1 MPRKLRPLWWVLL
14 CWCVSFPLPAEDRGV
29 KLEAAGSPPSPEG
42 QAWSVVVGI
51 NEFDEEDVIPLS
63 YAVADARAFFE
74 EITRPDGL
82 VKPSQAF
89 LHISGVKEPDGML
102 YPPTRKAIMKSI
114 KFVAEKAAPEDLVLI
129 YFSSHGFLDP
139 KTRHSYIM
147 PENGDLDLLEEEAI
161 PVAWLQNQLGEDQC
175 QARRRILI
183 VDACRNKTTR
193 GTKGVTLSEASAGL
207 VEELRQA
214 KGLVTLFSCGPGEVS
229 YEDNKVGH
237 GVFTHYILEGLRGQ
251 ARNTAGLVTA
261 TGLALFVRE
270 QVVAWCNQNQ
280 KDPTQDPR
288 LMTDLSGDIALSGT
302 SSLLPLPNA
311 EKPPLPLPV
320 APPSDFST
328 ESLDLPGG
336 IRIEMVYLPG
346 DGNIAPFWMGKFE
359 ITQAQWKA
367 AAAGLPR
374 VAHDLEEAPAKIP
387 GENLPVENISLEDC
401 QEFCQRL
408 SKHLALEVRLPTEA
422 EWDYAVRGG
431 SGERYFW
438 GSDSSAMPRFA
449 NIADRAFLMENE
461 SPAASDKTVGGWMDG
476 FARTSP
482 VGSFEANP
490 FNLHDMLGN
499 VGEWVDGGK
508 ERVYRGGTWGQNPDE
523 IDLGT
528 RKVVSPKTRPS
539 GFVGFRIARSSH
551 PR

>member
-74 EITRPDGL
+74 EITRPEGL

-193 GTKGVTLSEASAGL
+193 GTKGVTLSETSASL

-237 GVFTHYILEGLRGQ
+237 V
-251 ARNTAGLVTA
+251 
-261 TGLALFVRE
+261 
-270 QVVAWCNQNQ
+270 
-280 KDPTQDPR
+280 
-288 LMTDLSGDIALSGT
+288 
-302 SSLLPLPNA
+302 
-311 EKPPLPLPV
+311 
-320 APPSDFST
+320 
-328 ESLDLPGG
+328 
-336 IRIEMVYLPG
+336 
-346 DGNIAPFWMGKFE
+346 
-359 ITQAQWKA
+359 
-367 AAAGLPR
+367 
-374 VAHDLEEAPAKIP
+374 
-387 GENLPVENISLEDC
+387 
-401 QEFCQRL
+401 
-408 SKHLALEVRLPTEA
+408 
-422 EWDYAVRGG
+422 
-431 SGERYFW
+431 
-438 GSDSSAMPRFA
+438 
-449 NIADRAFLMENE
+449 
-461 SPAASDKTVGGWMDG
+461 
-476 FARTSP
+476 
-482 VGSFEANP
+482 
-490 FNLHDMLGN
+490 
-499 VGEWVDGGK
+499 
-508 ERVYRGGTWGQNPDE
+508 
-523 IDLGT
+523 
-528 RKVVSPKTRPS
+528 
-539 GFVGFRIARSSH
+539 
-551 PR
+551 